1 MAVNLSL
8 QLILICLCSHV
19 HLYVTA
25 YKYNREIQIKMK
37 EMRNL
42 LIVSKR
48 NKRQHTE
55 HCNAKLADFE
65 FNVGD

>member
-1 MAVNLSL
+1 
-8 QLILICLCSHV
+8 
-19 HLYVTA
+19 
-25 YKYNREIQIKMK
+25 
-37 EMRNL
+37 MRNL